1 MALSFFDPL
10 KARGYG
16 KIRTELSDAEQRGER
31 AVINIDGI
39 GFGNEPGI
47 FGLISVL
54 FPIFFI
60 AILAFIGFT
69 LVRSILQWNHNNKQP
84 ILTVE
89 ARVAT
94 KRTEVSHH
102 HSASNESMHSHST
115 DTSYF
120 VTFEVESG
128 DRIEF
133 RISGS
138 EYGQLV
144 EGDMGKLN
152 FQGTRYLGFAR
163 HRVVSYP

>member
-1 MALSFFDPL
+1 M
-10 KARGYG
+10 
-16 KIRTELSDAEQRGER
+16 
-31 AVINIDGI
+31 ININGI
-39 GFGNEPGI
+39 GFGDGPGM
-47 FGLISVL
+47 FGLVSAL
-54 FPIFFI
+54 FPLVFI
-60 AILAFIGFT
+60 AILAFIAFT
-69 LVRSILQWNHNNKQP
+69 LVKSILQWNNNNKQP

-94 KRTEVSHH
+94 KRTAVSHH
-102 HSASNESMHSHST
+102 HSASNESTHSHST

>member
-1 MALSFFDPL
+1 M
-10 KARGYG
+10 
-16 KIRTELSDAEQRGER
+16 
-31 AVINIDGI
+31 ININGI
-39 GFGNEPGI
+39 GFGDGPGM
-47 FGLISVL
+47 FGLVSAL
-54 FPIFFI
+54 FPLVFI
-60 AILAFIGFT
+60 AILAFIAFT
-69 LVRSILQWNHNNKQP
+69 LVKSILQWNHNNKQT

-94 KRTEVSHH
+94 KRTAVSHH